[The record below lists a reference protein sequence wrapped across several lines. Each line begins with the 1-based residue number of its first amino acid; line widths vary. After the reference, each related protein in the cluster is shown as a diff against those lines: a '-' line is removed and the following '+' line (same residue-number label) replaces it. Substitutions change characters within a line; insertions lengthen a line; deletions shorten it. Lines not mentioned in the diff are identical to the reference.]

1 MTEELNPYTQNTQ
14 IEGLL
19 QFARSLPDFPHKA
32 LVIQRLETANINRY
46 QETMLTLNELLA
58 GDDLKSQAEAAPGE
72 ITREQIQELLTRITG
87 LESMETFDQG

>member
-1 MTEELNPYTQNTQ
+1 MSEELNPNTQNTE

-19 QFARSLPDFPHKA
+19 QFARSLPEFPNKA
-32 LVIQRLETANINRY
+32 LVVQRLETANINRY

-58 GDDLKSQAEAAPGE
+58 SDDLKSQAEATPGE

-87 LESMETFDQG
+87 LESLETFDQG